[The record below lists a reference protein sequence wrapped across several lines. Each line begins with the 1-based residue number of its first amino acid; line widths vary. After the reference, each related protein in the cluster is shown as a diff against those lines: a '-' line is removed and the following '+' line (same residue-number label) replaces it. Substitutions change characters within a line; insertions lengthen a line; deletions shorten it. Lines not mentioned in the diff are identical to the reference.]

1 MFIVDPWNYHLF
13 ILIHGIE
20 DGFNFAVERQV
31 GERLQGVLSAEDE
44 DGSILPFFC
53 FECNDSRRI
62 ALSVDAID
70 AVNYLFDPAIRL
82 PLERTGAPDGDE
94 DVHDLTLYFRNRA
107 KPLQCVTEEREE
119 LDGLFEVLATD
130 PFVVQRFLSFT
141 DEDGEMMTFNA
152 RNLVLFIAKAHG
164 WSEDTKASG

>member
-20 DGFNFAVERQV
+20 DGFKFAVERQV
-31 GERLQGVLSAEDE
+31 SERLQGVLSAEDE

-53 FECNDSRRI
+53 FECNDGRRI

-82 PLERTGAPDGDE
+82 PLERTGAPDNDDIQRLEPGV
-94 DVHDLTLYFRNRA
+94 VH
-107 KPLQCVTEEREE
+107 
-119 LDGLFEVLATD
+119 
-130 PFVVQRFLSFT
+130 
-141 DEDGEMMTFNA
+141 
-152 RNLVLFIAKAHG
+152 
-164 WSEDTKASG
+164 